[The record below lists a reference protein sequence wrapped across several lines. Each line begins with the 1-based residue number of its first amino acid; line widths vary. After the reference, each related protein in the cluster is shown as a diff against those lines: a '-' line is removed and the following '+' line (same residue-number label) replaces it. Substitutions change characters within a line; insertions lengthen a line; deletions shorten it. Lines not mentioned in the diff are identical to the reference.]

1 MRIRKQNGLFSCG
14 RLFGVKGDVL
24 ITDSVS
30 YRKLNMD
37 VFEEVK
43 LNLDTITFL

>member
-1 MRIRKQNGLFSCG
+1 MISFHVGW
-14 RLFGVKGDVL
+14 LFGVKGDGL

-30 YRKLNMD
+30 YRKQRVD

-43 LNLDTITFL
+43 LNPDTITFL